1 MKIRILSLN
10 GRWAN
15 DRDKRRIIKS
25 VIKSQRVD
33 VVCVQETKIKE
44 MTTGIV

>member
-1 MKIRILSLN
+1 MKIRILLWN
-10 GRWAN
+10 VKGAN
-15 DRDKRRIIKS
+15 DKDKRRIIKS